1 MQVLP
6 VCATP
11 SLRRSLM
18 EHDFLAQL
26 DGAMKTVAWNFGD
39 GGYLNHQVG
48 IYGSFRNWQ
57 PS

>member
-1 MQVLP
+1 
-6 VCATP
+6 
-11 SLRRSLM
+11 M